1 MLVLEIIWAISI
13 VWFIVSLTGTI
24 HDHFDLDSGW
34 FIQAGVSFIV
44 IILASTL
51 AEALA

>member
-1 MLVLEIIWAISI
+1 MLVLEIIWAMSI

-24 HDHFDLDSGW
+24 NDHFDLDSGW
-34 FIQAGVSFIV
+34 FIQAGISFIV